1 MKHILAVIALVAFMP
16 QAGAQ
21 ERLQQAQ
28 FSTVP
33 KSPSIRTVPVVPWN
47 YIPKAESPGPPAVP
61 APPMSPPAAMI
72 PHAPL
77 PPVEFDVPYKGR
89 LTVTNLE
96 DYGIIRYI
104 CKNPTAV
111 ACAVHTWGDCLILLG
126 PGTWSN
132 GRVMRHELGHCNG
145 WSNNHEGA
153 RK

>member
-1 MKHILAVIALVAFMP
+1 MKHILAVIALVAVCWP
-16 QAGAQ
+16 ANAQ
-21 ERLQQAQ
+21 TRFEQVQ
-28 FSTVP
+28 TVIQ
-33 KSPSIRTVPVVPWN
+33 KTPSMRTVPVIPWT
-47 YIPKAESPGPPAVP
+47 YIPNAEVPSSPQPARP
-61 APPMSPPAAMI
+61 APPLAAPMI
-72 PHAPL
+72 PMAPI
-77 PPVEFDVPYKGR
+77 PPVEFDGPYKGR

-111 ACAVHTWGDCLILLG
+111 ACAIHTWGDCLILLG

-132 GRVMRHELGHCNG
+132 KEVLRHELGHCNG